1 MLTSRPLKVGEIFEV
16 TIDEVVDSW
25 IGSLQIGVTTNSPA
39 TLQFPSAMTNITSGT
54 TWMLTAFG
62 VKRNGETIN
71 DDYGQSLDDLT
82 VSISSPTK
90 IDNLSII
97 LICKFSQYE

>member
-1 MLTSRPLKVGEIFEV
+1 V

-25 IGSLQIGVTTNSPA
+25 IGSLQIGVTTHSPD
-39 TLQFPSAMTNITSGT
+39 TLQFPSAMTDVTSGT
-54 TWMLTAFG
+54 TWILTAFG

-82 VSISSPTK
+82 VSTSMPSK
-90 IDNLSII
+90 IENLTI
-97 LICKFSQYE
+97 LIVKLSKYE